1 MHLTLFDLD
10 GTITKKDTFA
20 PYLIGLMRRN
30 LNTVTITPILAYHL
44 IRFWLGY
51 IDNSQLKKIFL
62 NTIISRCNKNSLVK
76 WRKTYVQEIMAKN
89 ISKDALF
96 HILQAANTGKT
107 ILVSASIDEY
117 VIPLSKM
124 LNIDEVICT
133 TMKRTEKGELSGE
146 MLSKNCYGE
155 EKLNRVLDWINAAKF
170 TGTISSYSDHHSD
183 IPLLA
188 FSDNPTAIN
197 PTKKLFEYCKKVS
210 LDVAYWS

>member
-1 MHLTLFDLD
+1 
-10 GTITKKDTFA
+10 
-20 PYLIGLMRRN
+20 MRRN
-30 LNTVTITPILAYHL
+30 LNTVTITPLLVYHL
-44 IRFWLGY
+44 IRFWLGF
-51 IDNSQLKKIFL
+51 IDNSQLKQIFL

-76 WRKTYVQEIMAKN
+76 WRKDYVQEIMEKN
-89 ISKDALF
+89 ISNDALL
-96 HILQAANTGKT
+96 HLLQATNTGKT

-133 TMKRTEKGELSGE
+133 TMKRTEKDELSGE

-183 IPLLA
+183 IPLLV
-188 FSDNPTAIN
+188 FSDHPTAVN
-197 PTKKLFEYCKKVS
+197 PTKRLLEYAKKVN
-210 LDVAYWS
+210 LNEVHWS